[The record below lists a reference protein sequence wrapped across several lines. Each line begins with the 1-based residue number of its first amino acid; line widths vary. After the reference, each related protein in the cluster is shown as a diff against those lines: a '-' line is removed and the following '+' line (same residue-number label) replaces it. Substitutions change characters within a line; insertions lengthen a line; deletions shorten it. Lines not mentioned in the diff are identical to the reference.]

1 MNVPPKKRVVILG
14 GGHSCVKATMRLIK
28 NRRRRDN
35 LEIVIVSRENYEN
48 WHGLI
53 PSIASGM
60 VQPQF
65 ALLPLRQILPGTII
79 YNYAVEHID
88 LDGRIITIAREGERD
103 KLRLTYDYLI
113 LALGSVTDESQF
125 PGLREHA
132 LEAKSIEDVFRVR
145 NHILTMLE
153 RAAVEEDPIERQR
166 MLTFV
171 VVGGG
176 LAGTEIGSLTH
187 ELVHDSLRFFP
198 SIQPTEIRFVIASR
212 AERVMPEMTH
222 KITRSSLRLLA
233 RPGLD
238 PRTGVS
244 VAAAT
249 PYKVTLSTGEEI
261 PTRTI
266 IATTGVRAHPL
277 VQTLPVATDEMG
289 RVICE
294 RTCQVPGYP
303 GVYAAGD
310 NAAVPDASGNIIHQ
324 WV

>member
-1 MNVPPKKRVVILG
+1 
-14 GGHSCVKATMRLIK
+14 
-28 NRRRRDN
+28 
-35 LEIVIVSRENYEN
+35 
-48 WHGLI
+48 
-53 PSIASGM
+53 
-60 VQPQF
+60 
-65 ALLPLRQILPGTII
+65 
-79 YNYAVEHID
+79 
-88 LDGRIITIAREGERD
+88 
-103 KLRLTYDYLI
+103 
-113 LALGSVTDESQF
+113 
-125 PGLREHA
+125 
-132 LEAKSIEDVFRVR
+132 
-145 NHILTMLE
+145 MLE

-187 ELVHDSLRFFP
+187 ELVHDSLQFFP

-212 AERVMPEMTH
+212 AERVMPEMTD

-233 RPGLD
+233 RRGLD
-238 PRTGVS
+238 LRTGVS

-310 NAAVPDASGNIIHQ
+310 NAAVPDASGTYYPPMGLIAFAQGKWAGLNVLAEHRGKRIRPMTYTAMDGIRLTKGYAAVQIKLGRRPVMQITGWAGSLFWYVGALLNIETWGRRWQLITDWLVTGFLPRDTTSMLIAQHRA
-324 WV
+324 VLPMRFEDGEIILRSRRPEVVVTLLPRDP